1 MTITLNDKIDLT
13 GIETKREAKAILYS
27 IKSLNDYDITAIS
40 EFNENVIYF
49 NCYNMKNNK
58 AYYGL
63 LDNIDLI
70 IDLDYAGHI
79 DDMI

>member
-1 MTITLNDKIDLT
+1 
-13 GIETKREAKAILYS
+13 
-27 IKSLNDYDITAIS
+27 
-40 EFNENVIYF
+40 
-49 NCYNMKNNK
+49 MKDNT

-70 IDLDYAGHI
+70 IDLDYAGDI